1 MYFSATAEILQ
12 QQTDKEFKMLE
23 ISKQILDKYQVR
35 KTKKQKL
42 EFISFLKQYFPN
54 LKVEEGG
61 LGHNRNIIIGDVSR
75 AKVVLSAHYDTC
87 AVLPFPN
94 LIMPRNF
101 LFTILYA
108 ILICIPFFAVML
120 VCDQLLYNLTDNWLL
135 SYYIS
140 FILMFALIIFIFM
153 LGKPN
158 KHTAN
163 DNTSGVI
170 TLLEIYAKMSED
182 ERKNVVFVFFDN
194 EENGLLGSSYFRK
207 LHKQE
212 MNSKMLI
219 NFDCVSDGD
228 NILLV
233 LNKVTRK
240 CFEQPVKDV
249 FKSSS
254 DKIVH
259 IHSSSTTFYPSDQM
273 GFPVN
278 ISVSVLK
285 KNRILGLYMDRI
297 HTSRDTVF
305 DERNIEFIS
314 DKTKQL
320 INKIS

>member
-12 QQTDKEFKMLE
+12 TDKEIKMLE

-54 LKVEEGG
+54 LKVEERG
-61 LGHNRNIIIGDVSR
+61 LGHNRNIIIGDVSS
-75 AKVVLSAHYDTC
+75 AKVILSAHYDTC

-108 ILICIPFFAVML
+108 MLIGVPFFVVMGI
-120 VCDQLLYNLTDNWLL
+120 CDALMYNLTENWIL
-135 SYYIS
+135 SYYVS
-140 FILMFALIIFIFM
+140 FILMFALIIFVFM

-163 DNTSGVI
+163 DNTSGII
-170 TLLEIYAKMSED
+170 TLLEIYGKMSED
-182 ERKNVVFVFFDN
+182 ERKKVAFVFFDN
-194 EENGLLGSSYFRK
+194 EENGLLGSAYFRK
-207 LHKQE
+207 LHKKE
-212 MNSKMLI
+212 VKSKLLI
-219 NFDCVSDGD
+219 NYDCVSDGD

-233 LNKVTRK
+233 LNKATRK
-240 CFEQPVKDV
+240 YFEQPVKDV
-249 FKSSS
+249 FKNSG
-254 DKIVH
+254 DKIVY

-273 GFPVN
+273 NFPIN
-278 ISVSVLK
+278 IAVSALK
-285 KNRILGLYMDRI
+285 KNRILGLYMNRI
-297 HTSRDTVF
+297 HTNRDTVF

-320 INKIS
+320 IGKIS

>member
-1 MYFSATAEILQ
+1 MYFSATVEIS
-12 QQTDKEFKMLE
+12 QTDKEIKMLE

-61 LGHNRNIIIGDVSR
+61 LGHNRNIIIGDVSS
-75 AKVVLSAHYDTC
+75 AKVILSAHYDTC

-108 ILICIPFFAVML
+108 LLVCIPFFVVMAVSNTLM
-120 VCDQLLYNLTDNWLL
+120 YNLTENWTL

-140 FILMFALIIFIFM
+140 LILMFALIIYVFM

-163 DNTSGVI
+163 DNTSGII
-170 TLLEIYAKMSED
+170 TLLEIYGKMSED
-182 ERKNVVFVFFDN
+182 ERKKVAFVFFDN

-212 MNSKMLI
+212 IKSKLLI
-219 NFDCVSDGD
+219 NYDCVSDGD

-233 LNKVTRK
+233 LNKATRK
-240 CFEQPVKDV
+240 YFEQPVKDV
-249 FKSSS
+249 FKSNG

-273 GFPVN
+273 GFP
-278 ISVSVLK
+278 ISIAVSALK
-285 KNRILGLYMDRI
+285 KNRILGLYMNRI

-314 DKTKQL
+314 NKTKQL
-320 INKIS
+320 IEKIS

>member
-12 QQTDKEFKMLE
+12 TDKEIKMLE

-61 LGHNRNIIIGDVSR
+61 LGHNRNIVIGDVSS
-75 AKVVLSAHYDTC
+75 AKVILSAHYDTC

-108 ILICIPFFAVML
+108 LLICIPFFVVMAVSNTLM
-120 VCDQLLYNLTDNWLL
+120 YYLTENWTL

-140 FILMFALIIFIFM
+140 FILMFALIIYVFM

-163 DNTSGVI
+163 DNTSGII
-170 TLLEIYAKMSED
+170 TLLEIYGKLSED
-182 ERKNVVFVFFDN
+182 ERKKVAFVFFDN

-212 MNSKMLI
+212 IKSKLLI

-233 LNKVTRK
+233 LNKATRK
-240 CFEQPVKDV
+240 YFEQPVKDV
-249 FKSSS
+249 FKSNG
-254 DKIVH
+254 DKTVY
-259 IHSSSTTFYPSDQM
+259 IHKDSTTFYPSDQM
-273 GFPVN
+273 GFPINVA
-278 ISVSVLK
+278 VSALN
-285 KNRILGLYMDRI
+285 KNRILGLYMNRI

-320 INKIS
+320 IEKIS

>member
-1 MYFSATAEILQ
+1 MYISATAEILQ
-12 QQTDKEFKMLE
+12 TDKEIKMLE

-61 LGHNRNIIIGDVSR
+61 LGHNRNIIIGDVSS
-75 AKVVLSAHYDTC
+75 AKVILSAHYDTC

-101 LFTILYA
+101 LFSILYA
-108 ILICIPFFAVML
+108 LLVCIPFFAVRSI
-120 VCDQLLYNLTDNWLL
+120 CDTLMYNLTDNWLL
-135 SYYIS
+135 SYYVS
-140 FILMFALIIFIFM
+140 FILMFALIIFVFM

-163 DNTSGVI
+163 DNTSGII
-170 TLLEIYAKMSED
+170 TLLEIYGKLSED
-182 ERKNVVFVFFDN
+182 ERKKVAFVFFDN

-212 MNSKMLI
+212 IKSKLLI
-219 NFDCVSDGD
+219 NYDCVSDGD

-233 LNKVTRK
+233 LNKATRK
-240 CFEQPVKDV
+240 YYEQPVKDT
-249 FKSSS
+249 FKSNG
-254 DKIVH
+254 DKTVY

-273 GFPVN
+273 GFP
-278 ISVSVLK
+278 ISIAVSALK
-285 KNRILGLYMDRI
+285 KNRILGLYMNRI

-305 DERNIEFIS
+305 DERNIEFIT

-320 INKIS
+320 IEKIS